1 MTGLEENTQI
11 SVSPVRPLRE
21 IPAIKAK
28 TDNQLKSNQEVDSY
42 NNFIFLY
49 GSPPKLTITVEST
62 MVADLISGLTK

>member
-1 MTGLEENTQI
+1 MTGLEENTQLPA
-11 SVSPVRPLRE
+11 SPVRPLKE

-28 TDNQLKSNQEVDSY
+28 IENKPKSNQEVNSY

-49 GSPPKLTITVEST
+49 GSAPKRTIEMETT